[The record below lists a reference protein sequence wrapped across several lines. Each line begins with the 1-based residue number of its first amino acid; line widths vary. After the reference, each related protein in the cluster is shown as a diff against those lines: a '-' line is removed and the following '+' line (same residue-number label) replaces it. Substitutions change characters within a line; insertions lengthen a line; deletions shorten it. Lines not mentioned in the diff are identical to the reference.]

1 MKEACKWEK
10 FQRAIDQKEQT
21 AMFLYD
27 LGDKIYASSSGL
39 INLCSEVIV
48 GWQAQRVTACPRL
61 LSDPMPPL

>member
-1 MKEACKWEK
+1 
-10 FQRAIDQKEQT
+10 
-21 AMFLYD
+21 MFLYD